1 MSRFLGAKGKL
12 VRRFGVNIFGNP
24 KYDRLLEKKPNK
36 PGKDPKVR
44 SRVKMGDYA
53 LQLTEKQKLRL
64 TYGITERR
72 LRNLYRL
79 ASKGRGSTGEALHG
93 LLERSLSNVVYR
105 AGLARSRMQARQFVS
120 HGHILVNG
128 HKLDISSAVLS
139 AGDLVSLNPAAPP
152 ALAAASADS
161 SSARPLPVW
170 LSREEGGVRLGH
182 LPSGAAAPSASP
194 SASPRAVA
202 KTAAAGADLQ
212 RVVEWYARR

>member
-1 MSRFLGAKGKL
+1 MSRFLGAKGKV

-79 ASKGRGSTGEALHG
+79 ASKGRGSTGEALYG

-128 HKLDISSAVLS
+128 CKLDISSAVLS
-139 AGDLVSLNPAAPP
+139 PGDLVALDPAAPA
-152 ALAAASADS
+152 ALAAAAADS
-161 SSARPLPVW
+161 SSAADYSSARPLPVW

-182 LPSGAAAPSASP
+182 LPSGAAAQAPATSKA
-194 SASPRAVA
+194 
-202 KTAAAGADLQ
+202 AAAGADLQ